1 MAGIVTGNYRIRKGL
16 PSIWIVGDKT
26 GGAAGACAPGSD
38 IAAFLASKPARTP
51 IQWSL
56 SATLRLVARNR
67 VEGLSGSS
75 QILARS
81 ALFIGRRPSRSGRN
95 IVDWS
100 DFGQG
105 HRTAGEA
112 PDLLAA
118 GRPSRAVP
126 SSVDHEYFGE
136 ATGVARW
143 TGSRKASA

>member
-26 GGAAGACAPGSD
+26 GGAAGTCAPGSD
-38 IAAFLASKPARTP
+38 IAAFL
-51 IQWSL
+51 
-56 SATLRLVARNR
+56 
-67 VEGLSGSS
+67 
-75 QILARS
+75 
-81 ALFIGRRPSRSGRN
+81 
-95 IVDWS
+95 
-100 DFGQG
+100 QG
-105 HRTAGEA
+105 HRTAEEA

-126 SSVDHEYFGE
+126 GSVDHGYFGE